1 MHAGHSGSSDGSAGH
16 NSCELG
22 PAGSHRDQGGPCPLK
37 IVFLPPSLPHCET
50 ASEGGIF
57 HRVKSEAVS
66 RIKKLIW
73 DKTHSHL
80 FRVQRFVSIGRWRGV
95 HREDEVQAGEED
107 DASHSDRDHYAQT
120 TAGR

>member
-1 MHAGHSGSSDGSAGH
+1 MQGTQGALLALRATTAANSDLLARIEIRG
-16 NSCELG
+16 N
-22 PAGSHRDQGGPCPLK
+22 PCPLK
-37 IVFLPPSLPHCET
+37 IVFLPHCET

-95 HREDEVQAGEED
+95 HLEDEVQAGEED
-107 DASHSDRDHYAQT
+107 DICLSFRS
-120 TAGR
+120 G